1 MEQRTI
7 EAYGYTI
14 TGTMDCKRQD
24 DMTEEEFENYYGDN
38 GGENCPYYEED
49 TREQNV
55 YFMWRYCKWQVIQKK
70 ELKEMSTERLIGI
83 LVINSSSMTKSSK
96 QTEEKVF
103 MELSDRKVIDYDVMK
118 AEYERIGMW

>member
-1 MEQRTI
+1 M
-7 EAYGYTI
+7 ASYS
-14 TGTMDCKRQD
+14 
-24 DMTEEEFENYYGDN
+24 
-38 GGENCPYYEED
+38 
-49 TREQNV
+49 
-55 YFMWRYCKWQVIQKK
+55 KK

-83 LVINSSSMTKSSK
+83 LVINSSSMTKLSK

>member
-1 MEQRTI
+1 M
-7 EAYGYTI
+7 ASYT
-14 TGTMDCKRQD
+14 
-24 DMTEEEFENYYGDN
+24 
-38 GGENCPYYEED
+38 
-49 TREQNV
+49 
-55 YFMWRYCKWQVIQKK
+55 KK

-103 MELSDRKVIDYDVMK
+103 KELSNRKVIDYDAMK